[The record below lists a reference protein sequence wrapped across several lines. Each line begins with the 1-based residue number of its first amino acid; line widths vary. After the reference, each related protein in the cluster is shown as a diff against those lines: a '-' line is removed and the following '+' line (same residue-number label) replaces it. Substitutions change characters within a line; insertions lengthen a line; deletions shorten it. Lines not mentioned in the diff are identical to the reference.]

1 MSRERERE
9 RYRCAFGSGKS
20 ERQKRWCFDVCVE
33 APLFMSDREGKRE
46 TEKKREIVNKGEY
59 EVREREGE
67 A

>member
-1 MSRERERE
+1 
-9 RYRCAFGSGKS
+9 
-20 ERQKRWCFDVCVE
+20 
-33 APLFMSDREGKRE
+33 MSDREGERE